1 VTDPSKL
8 KMVIILCSIA
18 AGFLLLAGFSEERK
32 DGQSPELNRQTNV
45 IAVPIQLGRDSYG
58 LAMIDNESQTLWV
71 YGFDTR
77 GKTFET
83 LHLVAA
89 RSFEFDRKL
98 TEWNTDA
105 PTPTQVKNILE
116 TLQSQREQKQENKIE
131 ELQQVLE
138 QE

>member
-1 VTDPSKL
+1 MGHSKL
-8 KMVIILCSIA
+8 KVFVILFSIA
-18 AGFLLLAGFSEERK
+18 AVFLLLAGFSEEHKSDR
-32 DGQSPELNRQTNV
+32 SLELNTPPDV
-45 IAVPIQLGRDSYG
+45 TAVPVQLGRDSYG

-83 LHLVAA
+83 LHLIAA
-89 RSFEFDRKL
+89 RSFEYDRKL
-98 TEWNTDA
+98 TEWNTGT
-105 PTPTQVKNILE
+105 PTPTQVKNILD
-116 TLQSQREQKQENKIE
+116 TLESQRQQKQESKIE

>member
-1 VTDPSKL
+1 MKQPKFKL
-8 KMVIILCSIA
+8 IVILFFIA
-18 AGFLLLAGFSEERK
+18 AGFLLLAGFSEDHK
-32 DGQSPELNRQTNV
+32 GGQSLELNTPPGV

-58 LAMIDNESQTLWV
+58 VAMIDNKSQTLWV

-83 LHLVAA
+83 LHLIAA
-89 RSFEFDRKL
+89 RSFEYDRKL
-98 TEWNTDA
+98 TEWNTGA
-105 PTPTQVKNILE
+105 PTPTQVKNIIE
-116 TLQSQREQKQENKIE
+116 TLESQKQEKQENKIE

>member
-1 VTDPSKL
+1 MGHSKS
-8 KMVIILCSIA
+8 KMVVILFSIA
-18 AGFLLLAGFSEERK
+18 AGFLLLAGFSEEHK
-32 DGQSPELNRQTNV
+32 SGQSLELNTPSEV

-58 LAMIDNESQTLWV
+58 LAMIDNKSQTLWV

-83 LHLVAA
+83 LHLIAA
-89 RSFEFDRKL
+89 RSFEYDRKL
-98 TEWNTDA
+98 TEWNTGS

-116 TLQSQREQKQENKIE
+116 TLDSQRQQKQENKIE